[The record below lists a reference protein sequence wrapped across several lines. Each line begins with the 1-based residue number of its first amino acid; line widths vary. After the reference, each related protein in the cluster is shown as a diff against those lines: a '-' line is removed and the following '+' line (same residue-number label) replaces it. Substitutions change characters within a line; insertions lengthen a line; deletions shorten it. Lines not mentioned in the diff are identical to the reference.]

1 MSVLDC
7 LPDMS
12 VPTPTPEDLLKQN
25 RQLRRQ
31 VVDLTAAVG
40 RLKETSDLYR
50 IVADTAAD
58 AILCVDE
65 QGEIIY
71 ANPSSKTLLGYSPA
85 SLIGKSLFDLIGE
98 EHRHIPRR
106 AVQSFLSTGEEPD
119 NWSGMELNVI
129 SSDGSL
135 IPVDVSFGEVRG
147 EDGHYR
153 FSGYLRDL
161 RPRKKLEEQA
171 RERLSALAHANRL
184 KSVGELA
191 SGLAHELNQPLSA
204 ICLYA
209 DLALTQARELTEETD
224 PLLDGLETIVT
235 QAQRAAQIIS
245 LLRELIRKN
254 EPRRQPIDLNAAV
267 QAVLHLLKS
276 ELETRRIQLT
286 VRLADEQP
294 QIDADRTQ
302 VEQIVLNLV
311 QNAMDAMEDVLPAQR
326 RIEIMS
332 QATTDMV
339 ELHVVDSGCGLPEG
353 GEQQV
358 FENFF
363 TTKAQGIGI
372 GLGICRSIAEVH
384 RGRILAENATPQ
396 GARFILQLP
405 RHQDESGESV

>member
-1 MSVLDC
+1 
-7 LPDMS
+7 MS
-12 VPTPTPEDLLKQN
+12 VPTPTPEELLQQN

-85 SLIGKSLFDLIGE
+85 SLIGKSLFNLVSE
-98 EHRHIPRR
+98 EHRAIPKQ
-106 AVQSFLSTGEEPD
+106 AVESFLSTGEEPG
-119 NWSGMELNVI
+119 NWSGMELDVI
-129 SSDGSL
+129 SSDGT
-135 IPVDVSFGEVRG
+135 PVPVEVSFGEVRG

-161 RPRKKLEEQA
+161 RPRRKLEEQA

-209 DLALTQARELTEETD
+209 DLALTQARELTED
-224 PLLDGLETIVT
+224 SAPLLDGLETIVT
-235 QAQRAAQIIS
+235 QAQRAAEIIS
-245 LLRELIRKN
+245 ILRELIRKN

-276 ELETRRIQLT
+276 ELETRRIQVT
-286 VRLADEQP
+286 VQLSDEDP

-302 VEQIVLNLV
+302 VEQIVLNLL
-311 QNAMDAMEDVLPAQR
+311 QNAMDAMEDVIPAQR
-326 RIEIMS
+326 TIQIIS
-332 QATTDMV
+332 QVNDDLV
-339 ELHVVDSGCGLPEG
+339 ELQIVDSGCGLPED

-372 GLGICRSIAEVH
+372 GLGICRSIAEMH
-384 RGRILAENATPQ
+384 RGRILAENASPQ
-396 GARFILQLP
+396 GARFTLQLP
-405 RHQDESGESV
+405 RHQDESGETA